1 MYMKYTEI
9 CNCYFLNAQAIEEVR
24 SLGVPENSAPEHFM
38 EKSIGNLKEN
48 VDPIIYYGIMKGLI
62 KPPTNPTIGK

>member
-1 MYMKYTEI
+1 MPE
-9 CNCYFLNAQAIEEVR
+9 NSA
-24 SLGVPENSAPEHFM
+24 PENSAPEHFM